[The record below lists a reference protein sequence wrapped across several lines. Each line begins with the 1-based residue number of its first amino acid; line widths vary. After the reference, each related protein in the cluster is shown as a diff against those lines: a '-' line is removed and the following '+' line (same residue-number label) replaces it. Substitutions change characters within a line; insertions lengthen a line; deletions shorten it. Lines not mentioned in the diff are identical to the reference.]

1 MAGDTADS
9 ASVGA
14 AEQDLAELP
23 DFERSTLPFLPRLLQ
38 YARRLTGNDAE
49 AEDLVQST
57 YLNALRGWHT
67 FQPGSDVARWLFTV
81 CRNTFFRSR
90 RRRDDTVSLES
101 PELESLA
108 GAREAWNFLGA
119 FGDDWQSHPD
129 VAPAID
135 AAIAALPDSLR
146 VLVMMIDVEGFS
158 YEDAAQA
165 EGIPVGT
172 VRSRLYRA
180 RRQLQ
185 QALAAYAQDAGLL
198 MGGRDS
204 R

>member
-1 MAGDTADS
+1 MAG
-9 ASVGA
+9 A
-14 AEQDLAELP
+14 ANPAEHP
-23 DFERSTLPFLPRLLQ
+23 DFESSTLPYLPRLLQ

-90 RRRDDTVSLES
+90 RKKDDSVSLES

-108 GAREAWNFLGA
+108 GAREAATFLGQL
-119 FGDDWQSHPD
+119 GDDWQQQPD
-129 VAPAID
+129 LAAAID
-135 AAIAALPDSLR
+135 TAIAALPDSLR
-146 VLVMMIDVEGFS
+146 VLVMMIDVEGYS
-158 YEDAAQA
+158 YEEAAQA

-185 QALAAYAQDAGLL
+185 QALAQYAEDLGLRT
-198 MGGRDS
+198 GGQGA
-204 R
+204 

>member
-1 MAGDTADS
+1 MAGETAD
-9 ASVGA
+9 ATA
-14 AEQDLAELP
+14 DPQDPTARP
-23 DFERSTLPFLPRLLQ
+23 DFESATLPFLPRLLQ
-38 YARRLTGNDAE
+38 YARRLTGNDSE

-108 GAREAWNFLGA
+108 GAREAVTFLGH

-129 VAPAID
+129 LAPAID
-135 AAIAALPDSLR
+135 RAISALPDSLR
-146 VLVMMIDVEGFS
+146 VLVMMIDVEGYS
-158 YEDAAQA
+158 YEEAAQA
-165 EGIPVGT
+165 EDIPVGT

-185 QALAAYAQDAGLL
+185 QALAGYAEDAGLVT
-198 MGGRDS
+198 GGSRDE
-204 R
+204 